1 MSTVRA
7 EEPLHHERCIP
18 TSPPT
23 PTSWLLQSGDDAPTS
38 WLLQS
43 GDDAVTHV
51 LAHLD
56 VADLAAAAAACRHLH
71 ALSSNDSLWRT
82 LAMARWPLLP
92 ARSGANA
99 EAGSPWRELHR
110 KRAELPRWRELC
122 GLMDE
127 LEHTL
132 AAGGAPSAS
141 ASWGERLAA
150 LVLAVF
156 GLAPEVARHD
166 SPPTS
171 PHSPRRRAIF
181 HDRIAAQPA
190 SLPRPSPGSAAEA
203 RAWVRRVTALLRAPA
218 VLRALRAWGAGLGT
232 ELEAY
237 YEYPSVSELELKRG
251 LVRAL
256 RGASAL
262 SLLREEFV
270 LREHKDDG
278 QCPACPALELW
289 VAHGLDSAVDE
300 IASGMRS
307 LEMEGFHVAIPPSH
321 RPHVPASHVWWRARP
336 PIHSSGRIHY
346 C

>member
-1 MSTVRA
+1 M
-7 EEPLHHERCIP
+7 
-18 TSPPT
+18 
-23 PTSWLLQSGDDAPTS
+23 
-38 WLLQS
+38 
-43 GDDAVTHV
+43 THV

-156 GLAPEVARHD
+156 GLAPEVARND

-171 PHSPRRRAIF
+171 PHSP
-181 HDRIAAQPA
+181 
-190 SLPRPSPGSAAEA
+190 GSTSEA
-203 RAWVRRVTALLRAPA
+203 RAWVRRVTASLRSPA
-218 VLRALRAWGAGLGT
+218 VLLALRAWGAGLAK
-232 ELEAY
+232 ELEAF
-237 YEYPSVSELELKRG
+237 YEYPSVSEPELKRG

-270 LREHKDDG
+270 QREHTDGRPFTFTLLREEFVQREHTDG
-278 QCPACPALELW
+278 RCPALELW
-289 VAHGLDSAVDE
+289 AAHGLDAAVDE

>member
-1 MSTVRA
+1 MKADGTPVPLPSCMSNACA
-7 EEPLHHERCIP
+7 EEPLP
-18 TSPPT
+18 TLPPT
-23 PTSWLLQSGDDAPTS
+23 PNSWLL
-38 WLLQS
+38 LLS
-43 GDDAVTHV
+43 DDAVTHV

-56 VADLAAAAAACRHLH
+56 IEAVAAAAKSCTKMH
-71 ALSSNDSLWRT
+71 ALSSNDSLWRM
-82 LAMARWPLLP
+82 LAIARWPLLP
-92 ARSGANA
+92 ACPLLPRSGANA

-156 GLAPEVARHD
+156 GLAPEVARND

-171 PHSPRRRAIF
+171 PHSP
-181 HDRIAAQPA
+181 
-190 SLPRPSPGSAAEA
+190 GSTSEA
-203 RAWVRRVTALLRAPA
+203 RAWVRRVTASLRSPA
-218 VLRALRAWGAGLGT
+218 VLLALRAWGAGLGK
-232 ELEAY
+232 ELEAF
-237 YEYPSVSELELKRG
+237 YEYPSVSEPELKRG

-270 LREHKDDG
+270 LREPKDDG
-278 QCPACPALELW
+278 RCPALELW
-289 VAHGLDSAVDE
+289 AAHGLDSAVDE

-307 LEMEGFHVAIPPSH
+307 LEMEGFNVAIPPSH
-321 RPHVPASHVWWRARP
+321 RPAHVPASHDWWRARP
-336 PIHSSGRIHY
+336 PLHSSGRIHY

>member
-1 MSTVRA
+1 MSKACA
-7 EEPLHHERCIP
+7 EEPLP
-18 TSPPT
+18 PLPPT
-23 PTSWLLQSGDDAPTS
+23 PNSWLL
-38 WLLQS
+38 LLS
-43 GDDAVTHV
+43 DDAVTHV

-56 VADLAAAAAACRHLH
+56 VQDLAAAATASRKMH
-71 ALSSNDSLWRT
+71 ALSSNDSLWRM
-82 LAMARWPLLP
+82 LAIARWPLLP
-92 ARSGANA
+92 ACPLLPRSGANA

-110 KRAELPRWRELC
+110 KRSELPRWRELC

-156 GLAPEVARHD
+156 GLAPEVARND

-171 PHSPRRRAIF
+171 PHSP
-181 HDRIAAQPA
+181 
-190 SLPRPSPGSAAEA
+190 GSTSEA
-203 RAWVRRVTALLRAPA
+203 RAWVRRVTASLRSPA
-218 VLRALRAWGAGLGT
+218 VLLALRAWGAGLAK
-232 ELEAY
+232 ELEAF
-237 YEYPSVSELELKRG
+237 YEYPSVSEPELKRG

-270 LREHKDDG
+270 QREHTDGRPFTFTLLREEFVQREHTDG
-278 QCPACPALELW
+278 RCPALELW
-289 VAHGLDSAVDE
+289 AAHGLDAAVDE

-307 LEMEGFHVAIPPSH
+307 LEMEGFHVAIPPSQ
-321 RPHVPASHVWWRARP
+321 RAHVPASHVWWRARP
-336 PIHSSGRIHY
+336 PLHSSGRIHY

>member
-1 MSTVRA
+1 MSNACA
-7 EEPLHHERCIP
+7 EEPLP
-18 TSPPT
+18 PFPPT
-23 PTSWLLQSGDDAPTS
+23 PNSWLL
-38 WLLQS
+38 LLS
-43 GDDAVTHV
+43 DDAVTHV

-56 VADLAAAAAACRHLH
+56 VQDLAAAATASRKMHS
-71 ALSSNDSLWRT
+71 LSSNDSLWRM
-82 LAMARWPLLP
+82 LAIARWPLLP
-92 ARSGANA
+92 ACPLLPRSGANA
-99 EAGSPWRELHR
+99 EVGSPWRELHR
-110 KRAELPRWRELC
+110 KRSELPRWRELC

-156 GLAPEVARHD
+156 GLAPEVARND

-171 PHSPRRRAIF
+171 PHSP
-181 HDRIAAQPA
+181 
-190 SLPRPSPGSAAEA
+190 GSTSEA
-203 RAWVRRVTALLRAPA
+203 RAWVRRVTASLRSPA
-218 VLRALRAWGAGLGT
+218 VLLALRAWGAGLAK
-232 ELEAY
+232 ELEAF
-237 YEYPSVSELELKRG
+237 YEYPSVSEPELKRG

-270 LREHKDDG
+270 QREHTDGRPFTFTLLREEFVQREHTDG
-278 QCPACPALELW
+278 RCPALERW
-289 VAHGLDSAVDE
+289 AAHGLDAAVDE

-307 LEMEGFHVAIPPSH
+307 LEMEGFHVAIPPSQ
-321 RPHVPASHVWWRARP
+321 RAHVPASHVWWRARP
-336 PIHSSGRIHY
+336 PLHSSGRIHY

>member
-1 MSTVRA
+1 M
-7 EEPLHHERCIP
+7 
-18 TSPPT
+18 
-23 PTSWLLQSGDDAPTS
+23 
-38 WLLQS
+38 
-43 GDDAVTHV
+43 THV

-156 GLAPEVARHD
+156 GLAPEVARND

-171 PHSPRRRAIF
+171 PHSP
-181 HDRIAAQPA
+181 
-190 SLPRPSPGSAAEA
+190 GSTSEA
-203 RAWVRRVTALLRAPA
+203 RAWVRRVTASLRSPA
-218 VLRALRAWGAGLGT
+218 VLLALRAWGAGLGT

>member
-23 PTSWLLQSGDDAPTS
+23 PTS

-156 GLAPEVARHD
+156 GLAPEVARND

-171 PHSPRRRAIF
+171 PHSP
-181 HDRIAAQPA
+181 
-190 SLPRPSPGSAAEA
+190 GSTSEA

-336 PIHSSGRIHY
+336 PLHSSGRIHY